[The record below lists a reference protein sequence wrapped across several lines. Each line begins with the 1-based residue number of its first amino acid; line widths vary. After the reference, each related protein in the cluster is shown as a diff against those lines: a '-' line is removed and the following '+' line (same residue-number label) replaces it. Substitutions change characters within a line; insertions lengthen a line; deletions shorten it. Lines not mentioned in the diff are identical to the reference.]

1 MTTSATGSE
10 LRDSW
15 PRVWT
20 VRGGRFGER
29 EQEALDEGLVV
40 IGWDDLGML
49 SRATSVEEIVVLLSA
64 AYPDDS
70 AGTIDN
76 WAHQLW
82 RFLTVM
88 QVGDLVVMPRKFQ
101 PVVAI
106 GRITGNYE
114 YVADGAMQ
122 GRHTRLVEWLN
133 QAVERSAFGGDLRDS
148 MGSQLTVSELSRR
161 DATKRVETLAR
172 LGIDP
177 GYEGYIAPPATPE
190 ALKRDVAESGTL
202 QLSARDLIGLWDLQ
216 RRTTEGIE
224 RVDHGLAVLG
234 MRVDPH
240 FASVQL
246 DALVTVASLGAPEG
260 VVAADEGEDAGVG
273 ADLAWRIGNLA
284 PAKVVVTVRPQ
295 DALGTAIE
303 RMVAGEYSQ
312 LPVIDEHG
320 RLAGAITWES
330 IAHAQLV
337 GDPKTVGDAKYP
349 GHPRTVR
356 ETEQLF
362 SRIDDIKVRGY
373 LIVVDDENVVAGI
386 LTAADLAGELRNRV
400 QPFTVLEEIERR
412 LRRAVG
418 CLSVD
423 DLRACFPKGHP
434 HAKKVNMPSDLTLGN
449 YSFLLDDEMRWS
461 KLNWPYERADMVAHL
476 QKVAAYRNDITH
488 WNLDAPGSGS
498 DARVAQG
505 EAAVT
510 AA

>member
-1 MTTSATGSE
+1 MTRA
-10 LRDSW
+10 
-15 PRVWT
+15 WT

-29 EQEALDEGLVV
+29 EQEALDEGLIV
-40 IGWDDLGML
+40 IGWDELGNL
-49 SRATSVEEIVVLLSA
+49 SRVTSVEEIAELLSD
-64 AYPDDS
+64 AYPDDA

-101 PVVAI
+101 PVIAI
-106 GRITGNYE
+106 GRITGDYG
-114 YVADGAMQ
+114 YVGDAAMQ
-122 GRHTRLVEWLN
+122 MRHTRPVEWLN
-133 QAVERSAFGGDLRDS
+133 QAVERTAFGGDLRDS

-177 GYEGYIAPPATPE
+177 GYEGYVAPPATPE
-190 ALKRDVAESGTL
+190 ALKREVEESGTL
-202 QLSARDLIGLWDLQ
+202 QLSTRDLIGLWDLH

-224 RVDHGLAVLG
+224 RVDQALAGLGL
-234 MRVDPH
+234 RVDPH
-240 FASVQL
+240 FTSVQL
-246 DALVTVASLGAPEG
+246 DALVTVAGLGSPKD
-260 VVAADEGEDAGVG
+260 VAATDEAEDAGVC
-273 ADLAWRIGNLA
+273 ADLAWRIGNLSL
-284 PAKVVVTVRPQ
+284 AKVVVTVRPQ
-295 DALGTAIE
+295 DALGTAVE

-356 ETEQLF
+356 ETEELF
-362 SRIDDIKVRGY
+362 SRIDDIKLRGY

-412 LRRAVG
+412 LRRAVD

-423 DLRACFPKGHP
+423 DLRASFPKGHP
-434 HAKKVNMPSDLTLGN
+434 QAKKVNVPSDLTLGN
-449 YSFLLDDEMRWS
+449 YSYLLDDETRWS
-461 KLNWPYERADMVAHL
+461 SLGWPYERADMVDHL
-476 QKVAAYRNDITH
+476 RKLATYRNDIAH
-488 WNLDAPGSGS
+488 WNVDAPGSDS
-498 DARVAQG
+498 G
-505 EAAVT
+505 ELDHAKQVLKLLKLIDRDPA
-510 AA
+510 

>member
-1 MTTSATGSE
+1 MA
-10 LRDSW
+10 
-15 PRVWT
+15 RVWT

-40 IGWDDLGML
+40 IGWDDLGSL
-49 SRATSVEEIVVLLSA
+49 SRATSVEEIAVLLND

-106 GRITGNYE
+106 GRITGDYE
-114 YVADGAMQ
+114 YVADAATQ
-122 GRHTRLVEWLN
+122 WRHTRSVEWLN
-133 QAVERSAFGGDLRDS
+133 QAVERTAFGGDLRDS

-190 ALKRDVAESGTL
+190 ALKREVEESGTL

-224 RVDHGLAVLG
+224 RVDQGLTTLG
-234 MRVDPH
+234 LRVDPH
-240 FASVQL
+240 VTSVQL
-246 DALVTVASLGAPEG
+246 DALVTVASLGPPEI
-260 VVAADEGEDAGVG
+260 VVPADEAEAAGVG
-273 ADLAWRIGNLA
+273 ADLAWRIGSLSL
-284 PAKVVVTVRPQ
+284 AKVVVTVL
-295 DALGTAIE
+295 ALHPIGTAIE
-303 RMVAGEYSQ
+303 RMVSGDYSQ

-320 RLAGAITWES
+320 RLAGVITWES
-330 IAHAQLV
+330 LAQAQLV
-337 GDPKTVGDAKYP
+337 GAPKTVADAMQP
-349 GHPRTVR
+349 GHPRTAR
-356 ETEQLF
+356 EAEELF
-362 SRIDDIKVRGY
+362 ARIDDIKRRGY
-373 LIVVDDENVVAGI
+373 LIVVDGENVVTGI

-400 QPFTVLEEIERR
+400 QPFTLLEEIERR

-423 DLRACFPKGHP
+423 DLRASFPKGHP
-434 HAKKVNMPSDLTLGN
+434 QAKKVSGPSDLTLGN
-449 YSFLLDDEMRWS
+449 YTYLLDDETRWS
-461 KLNWPYERADMVAHL
+461 KLGWPYEREDMVAHL
-476 QKVAAYRNDITH
+476 RKLATYRNDIAH
-488 WNLDAPGSGS
+488 WNVDAPGTDS
-498 DARVAQG
+498 DELVHAKQVLKLLKLIDRDPA
-505 EAAVT
+505 
-510 AA
+510 